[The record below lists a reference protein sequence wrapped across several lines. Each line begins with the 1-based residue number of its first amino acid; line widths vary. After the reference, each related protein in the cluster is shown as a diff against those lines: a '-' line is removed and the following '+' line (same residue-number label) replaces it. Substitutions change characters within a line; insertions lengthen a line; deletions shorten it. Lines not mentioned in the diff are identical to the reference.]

1 MRQFSFPFYF
11 FISLFLVV
19 STSCQE
25 KKNTDT
31 TEITTAVPEI
41 PTYPA
46 LGNEVLSRLYAET
59 EKVDIIFYNLP
70 ISVNQEDAPS
80 AKNTALYVSPA
91 SPNIT
96 KVCQPIARL
105 TWVSQ
110 GTIAKEADVY
120 FESGCQYFLFIENN
134 QPIAANAMVQSGID
148 FFNNIISQVS
158 KPKE

>member
-1 MRQFSFPFYF
+1 MRFSFPLSF
-11 FISLFLVV
+11 FLSLIVLLAIS
-19 STSCQE
+19 CKE

-31 TEITTAVPEI
+31 TETTIESPEK
-41 PTYPA
+41 PAYPS
-46 LGNEVLSRLYAET
+46 LGNEALSKLYAET

-70 ISVNQEDAPS
+70 ISVNQDDAPS

-105 TWVSQ
+105 TWLSN
-110 GTIAKEADVY
+110 GTIAREADVY
-120 FESGCQYFLFIENN
+120 CEPGCQYFLFMENN
-134 QPIAANAMVQSGID
+134 QPIAANAMVQGGIE
-148 FFNNIISQVS
+148 FFNNITSQVT

>member
-1 MRQFSFPFYF
+1 MA
-11 FISLFLVV
+11 V
-19 STSCQE
+19 SCQE
-25 KKNTDT
+25 KKNTDP
-31 TEITTAVPEI
+31 TETPTGAPEI

-46 LGNEVLSRLYAET
+46 LGNDVLSRLYAET

-70 ISVNQEDAPS
+70 ISVNQDDAPS

-96 KVCQPIARL
+96 KTCQPIARL
-105 TWVSQ
+105 TWIAK
-110 GTIAKEADVY
+110 GTILKEADVY
-120 FESGCQYFLFIENN
+120 CEIGCQYLLFMENN
-134 QPIAANAMVQSGID
+134 KPVAANAMVQGGIE

>member
-1 MRQFSFPFYF
+1 MMRFSFQVSF
-11 FISLFLVV
+11 FISLLVV
-19 STSCQE
+19 LTISCQE

-31 TEITTAVPEI
+31 PETTIETPEI
-41 PTYPA
+41 PAYPS
-46 LGNEVLSRLYAET
+46 LGNEALSKLYAET

-70 ISVNQEDAPS
+70 ISVNQDDAPS

-105 TWVSQ
+105 TWVSN
-110 GTIAKEADVY
+110 GTIAREADVY
-120 FESGCQYFLFIENN
+120 CEPGCQYFLFMENN
-134 QPIAANAMVQSGID
+134 QPVAANAMIQGGID
-148 FFNNIISQVS
+148 FFNNITSQVT